1 MYRDTY
7 IFAFFVTTGGSLV
20 WSVEQFLTKEKLHKG
35 LSNYL
40 KELKVL
46 SHTEPAL
53 GNIIYC
59 LKYSLG
65 TL

>member
-1 MYRDTY
+1 MYLDTY
-7 IFAFFVTTGGSLV
+7 IFPFFVTTGGYLV
-20 WSVEQFLTKEKLHKG
+20 WSVEQFLSKETLHKE

-46 SHTEPAL
+46 LNTGPAL